1 MPKQKLTYLKDE
13 TDPFSTTT
21 VEVDLPKGTKI
32 LSQNSNVLELLKFYE
47 GVEIKEPPV
56 DDEIRSLEVISIDK
70 YDNVILSLD
79 GKQDAYMNR
88 TKEKGLEDLKIG
100 DYLKVKLKVK
110 KDGGFEA
117 SFSDAIAKQKID
129 EIVDSIGKN
138 VGYRAKVSQLIHG
151 GYFVEIDG
159 IKCFMPGS
167 LAGMNKLV
175 DFSTLLHQEIIVVP
189 VNYSE
194 EREIPVVSHRDYLKT
209 MIPGKIKDVGE
220 NLDEWRT
227 GFVTG
232 TSGAGVF
239 VEFEQCLTGL
249 IPIAEIEKSEE
260 AYKNGFIKPGD
271 KISFRIKQI
280 ISDTKILLTEKE
292 KEASPWDNIQDRFSP
307 EQLVVGRVS
316 KTTNYGVFV
325 EIEKGISGLMHSS
338 QLPKDSSFKEGDDV
352 EVIISK
358 IEQASRKIV
367 LRKA

>member
-1 MPKQKLTYLKDE
+1 MPKQSLTYLKDE
-13 TDPFSTTT
+13 NDPFSTTT

-56 DDEIRSLEVISIDK
+56 NDEIRSLEVISIDN
-70 YDNVILSLD
+70 DNVILSLD
-79 GKQDAYMNR
+79 GKQDAYMNMS
-88 TKEKGLEDLKIG
+88 KEKDLEDLKIG
-100 DYLKVKLKVK
+100 DFIKVKLKTTR
-110 KDGGFEA
+110 DGGFEA
-117 SFSDAIAKQKID
+117 SFSDAVAKQKIE

-138 VGYRAKVSQLIHG
+138 VGYKAKVSHLIHG
-151 GYFVEIDG
+151 GYFVEVDG
-159 IKCFMPGS
+159 IRCFMPGS

-175 DFSTLLHQEIIVVP
+175 DFSTLLHKEIIVVP
-189 VNYSE
+189 VNYSD

-209 MIPGKIKDVGE
+209 MIPSKIKEVGE
-220 NLDEWRT
+220 SVDEWRT

-232 TSGAGVF
+232 TSGAGIF

-260 AYKNGFIKPGD
+260 SYRNGLIKPGN
-271 KISFRIKQI
+271 KIEFRIKQI

-292 KEASPWDNIQDRFSP
+292 KEASPWDNLQDRFSP
-307 EQLVVGRVS
+307 EQLVIGKVS

-338 QLPKDSSFKEGDDV
+338 QLPKDFSFREGDEV

-358 IEQASRKIV
+358 IEYSSRKIV

>member
-13 TDPFSTTT
+13 NDPFSTAT

-32 LSQNSNVLELLKFYE
+32 LSQNPNVLELLKFYE

-56 DDEIRSLEVISIDK
+56 QDEIRSLEVISIDK
-70 YDNVILSLD
+70 DHVILSLD
-79 GKQDAYMNR
+79 GKQDAYMNMS
-88 TKEKGLEDLKIG
+88 KERDLEDLKIG
-100 DYLKVKLKVK
+100 DFIKVKLKVSR
-110 KDGGFEA
+110 DGAFEA
-117 SFSDAIAKQKID
+117 SFSDAVARQKVE

-138 VGYRAKVSQLIHG
+138 VGYRARVTSLIHG

-175 DFSTLLHQEIIVVP
+175 DFSTLLGQEIIVVP

-209 MIPGKIKDVGE
+209 MIPSKIKEVSE
-220 NLDEWRT
+220 NLDGWRT

-232 TSGAGVF
+232 TSGAGIF

-260 AYKNGFIKPGD
+260 DYKNGLIKPGYM
-271 KISFRIKQI
+271 IEFRIKQI

-292 KEASPWDNIQDRFSP
+292 KEASPWDDIQERFSP

-316 KTTNYGVFV
+316 KTTSYGVFV

-338 QLPKDSSFKEGDDV
+338 QLPRDAYFREGDEV